1 MPIVNPGILHIGFEL
16 CMSSM
21 HGLRDSHRSFQL
33 RTAAVP
39 GWLWSW
45 LPGILAMH
53 APSLWSLRCQ
63 SSGPAQTAT
72 VESDYN
78 FTQDVYAAQ
87 VGQLCIVDQ
96 NALQNRYPPN
106 SPNPPF
112 RDTQHSHGRLDSA
125 AGHAPRSTHHGA
137 RTTEHEP
144 RSMRHTHLS
153 ATCSALLA
161 HRPLSPRRCHLPATK
176 HTCRGIHALQ
186 PTPPIIPSASPLH
199 LCPPLCISAPP
210 SQGRRVMQNSLQ
222 SPRLRPAQHRRCNP
236 VRPYF
241 HCSPRSLVSPCH
253 ASDPPCRLRMRA
265 LNASLR
271 TEARAEL
278 PPRQHDNAL
287 T

>member
-125 AGHAPRSTHHGA
+125 AGHAPRSTRHGA
-137 RTTEHEP
+137 RATLTSAPHDLPCSLTGRCLPAAAICLPQSTPVAAFMRYSPPP
-144 RSMRHTHLS
+144 RS
-153 ATCSALLA
+153 
-161 HRPLSPRRCHLPATK
+161 
-176 HTCRGIHALQ
+176 
-186 PTPPIIPSASPLH
+186 SPLH
-199 LCPPLCISAPP
+199 PLCISAPP
-210 SQGRRVMQNSLQ
+210 S
-222 SPRLRPAQHRRCNP
+222 
-236 VRPYF
+236 
-241 HCSPRSLVSPCH
+241 
-253 ASDPPCRLRMRA
+253 
-265 LNASLR
+265 ASLPPPPKGAGSCRIACNRRDCALRNIGAATLCVR
-271 TEARAEL
+271 TSIAPRA
-278 PPRQHDNAL
+278 A
-287 T
+287 